1 MSVTFAVT
9 LFTSL
14 ELNHCVSHF
23 LPPPCL
29 FFTNSVRYVDRKK
42 SKMWEEELFIGS
54 YSPTPSPGERNKQ
67 AKLAIVK
74 RSPAEDIQPY
84 YLQFSCL
91 LSGTELDQYLNKYLA
106 FNFSGFKY

>member
-1 MSVTFAVT
+1 
-9 LFTSL
+9 
-14 ELNHCVSHF
+14 
-23 LPPPCL
+23 
-29 FFTNSVRYVDRKK
+29 
-42 SKMWEEELFIGS
+42 MWEEELFIGS

-74 RSPAEDIQPY
+74 RSPAEDIQPC

-106 FNFSGFKY
+106 FNFSGFKYWAKCTLATLKEARESVSQEAISCVNNLLHQIDFAAL